1 MTSSEAPKIQ
11 MPAGSTRDL
20 IQRPADPQDKKN
32 KDKEARAESR
42 PRKGRGPVYF
52 WAAALSL
59 LWIGSFVAFG
69 YGAYGP
75 HPEILLS
82 FDIGVLG
89 ALAALVFLPIGFI
102 WIGAAAFLRLVDLNE
117 TSMRLAAVSREL
129 IDPTTT
135 AANDVAKLGATIRKE
150 LEGLNREVD
159 GAVTRVGLL
168 EQRLREQT
176 SLIGETAERV
186 DTQTTEVA
194 ARLGEERQKIE
205 AITKALSDESR
216 TISETFDAQSL
227 AIDATAEAAT
237 KALKD
242 AEEALA
248 GRTETLGKT
257 ASDAAEATKSIA
269 EDLERETGKL
279 ESVSAN
285 ARSRSEAITTRFTEQ
300 HKMMV
305 EAVEKQADQQTRI
318 DAAMDQHQRLITK
331 ATEVVAE
338 QITKMSESVTQQTAR
353 VADRVAQQIDAIETT
368 VGSQTGKIST
378 EVGGQVTAVEAAL
391 DGLNEKL
398 GGLADEHLKAI
409 EAAVTAHTGEL
420 AGKLAG
426 EAQEIEAILDSAK
439 LHFTDTVESARVN
452 AVTAG
457 EGFAG
462 QAAAMQD
469 AADSAAQRLNDAV
482 DTVKR
487 LAAQTSEELEGQVR
501 SADSLFHE
509 QAHNA
514 RNLLR
519 QHADEMGAALEA
531 SINDVRERLTGFA
544 NDGND
549 ALLERAGE
557 LDEALRR
564 SEQRMR
570 ALYHRLDE
578 SIEGITLGTDSVG
591 KRLAETA
598 DAFEARMAQF
608 PAHAEDAASK
618 VHENINVQI
627 ENLARIA
634 DHAAAQA
641 QALAQATAAKDA
653 APKDTD
659 EAPPE
664 VKSDAA
670 PDVEDDEG
678 AGTDETEVEDAS
690 PEAKSL
696 DLPGRDVYPQ
706 IWDGMDNTSSRR
718 PRIGRPVLG
727 PFDDLAKS
735 LADRFRSGRKAEQ
748 GAIGLKAAGATGVL
762 RQKEE
767 DISDFRIVRRKDDK
781 AAKDDAADEGI
792 ERPAPEAP
800 KSGVPKF
807 EERGWKDI
815 LAAVDREE
823 EDRRANLR
831 RSVGEGDDASFQRDA
846 LLIIEKLQAMSI
858 DLDRALE
865 DAPPADLLDRYM
877 SGERN
882 VFARR
887 LATFTG
893 PDMLE
898 KIARTHRENVEFRR
912 DVTRYIESFEDLLKA
927 ARGRDR
933 ENILLETYLTSQ
945 TGKVYMILGTAIGHL
960 KQGDV

>member
-11 MPAGSTRDL
+11 MPTGSTRDL
-20 IQRPADPQDKKN
+20 IQRPVDPQEKRKKE
-32 KDKEARAESR
+32 KEARAEKR
-42 PRKGRGPVYF
+42 PRRGSGGVYF
-52 WAAALSL
+52 WALALSF
-59 LWIGSFVAFG
+59 LWVGSFVAFG

-75 HPEILLS
+75 HPEVLLQ
-82 FDIGVLG
+82 FDVGVLA
-89 ALAALVFLPIGFI
+89 ALAAVILLPVGFI
-102 WIGAAAFLRLVDLNE
+102 WIGAAAFLRLLELNE
-117 TSMRLAAVSREL
+117 TSMRLATISREL

-159 GAVTRVGLL
+159 GAVTRVGML

-176 SLIGETAERV
+176 ALIGETAERV

-257 ASDAAEATKSIA
+257 ASDAAAVTKSIA

-285 ARSRSEAITTRFTEQ
+285 ARSRSEAITTRFSEQ

-305 EAVEKQADQQTRI
+305 EAVEKQAEQQTRI
-318 DAAMDQHQRLITK
+318 DAAMDQHQRLIAK

-338 QITKMSESVTQQTAR
+338 QIAKMSESVTQQTAR
-353 VADRVAQQIDAIETT
+353 VADRVAQQITAIETT

-378 EVGGQVTAVEAAL
+378 EVGSQVTAVEAAL

-398 GGLADEHLKAI
+398 GGLADEHLNAI

-426 EAQEIEAILDSAK
+426 EAQAIEAILNSAK
-439 LHFTDTVESARVN
+439 QHFTDTVESARAN
-452 AVTAG
+452 AMTAG

-462 QAAAMQD
+462 QAAAMEQ
-469 AADSAAQRLNDAV
+469 AAQTAAQQLNDAV

-487 LAAQTSEELEGQVR
+487 LAAQTREELEGQVR

-531 SINDVRERLTGFA
+531 SINDVRERLTSFA
-544 NDGND
+544 NQGND

-618 VHENINVQI
+618 VHENINAQI
-627 ENLARIA
+627 ANLARIA

-641 QALAQATAAKDA
+641 QALAQVTAAHPAPADDA
-653 APKDTD
+653 TE
-659 EAPPE
+659 EAPE
-664 VKSDAA
+664 TKSDVTPEPEEPATTDNET
-670 PDVEDDEG
+670 DVEP
-678 AGTDETEVEDAS
+678 GTKA
-690 PEAKSL
+690 L

-706 IWDGMDNTSSRR
+706 IWDGMDNTSARR

-727 PFDDLAKS
+727 PFDDLARS

-748 GAIGLKAAGATGVL
+748 GAIGLTAAAATGVL

-781 AAKDDAADEGI
+781 GAKDETADEGI
-792 ERPAPEAP
+792 ERPAPDLP

-815 LAAVDREE
+815 LAAVDRQE

-858 DLDRALE
+858 DLTRALE